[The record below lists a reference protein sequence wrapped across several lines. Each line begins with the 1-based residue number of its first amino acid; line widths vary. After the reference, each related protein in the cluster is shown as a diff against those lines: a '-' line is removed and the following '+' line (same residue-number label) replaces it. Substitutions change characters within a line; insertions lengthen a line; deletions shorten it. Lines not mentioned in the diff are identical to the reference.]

1 MVWAFQTCPVVWS
14 TTRMSLGQTYLA
26 AVEFSEP
33 AEDFDV
39 AAKASES
46 FGWVAAVLV
55 VDFEGFL
62 PRFDV
67 VAGALGT
74 CCFDAV
80 VDFIVVHIV
89 LQCACNINKKPRLT
103 ISRGL

>member
-1 MVWAFQTCPVVWS
+1 
-14 TTRMSLGQTYLA
+14 MSLGQTYLA
-26 AVEFSEP
+26 SVKLSEP
-33 AEDFDV
+33 TEYFDV

-46 FGWVAAVLV
+46 FGWVASVGV

-67 VAGALGT
+67 VAGPLGT

-89 LQCACNINKKPRLT
+89 LQCACNINKKPRPA
-103 ISRGL
+103 IGRGCENQSAFTATLRERRCS